1 MLESLTDCIWDAFLD
16 AALDT
21 IKILPFLFL
30 TYLVMEYVEHK
41 MGEHSK
47 DVIRK
52 SGKLGPLF
60 GAVCGAFPQCGFSA
74 AASNLYAGRIITLG
88 TLIAVYLSTSD
99 EMLPILISES
109 VPVSAMVKLVGIKV
123 IIGMAAGFLV
133 DFIWGRRQKIRA
145 YAERPHADESFHI
158 DQICENEHCQCSDG
172 IFKSAC
178 KHTLHITLFLVLI
191 SFILNICLG
200 MIGEDN
206 IADFILNKPVIG
218 VILAGIIG
226 LIPNCAASVT
236 VTTLYLEGM
245 MSFGAMMSGL
255 LVGAGV
261 GLIVLCRVNEDT
273 KDNLRV
279 IGLLYLCGVA
289 GGLLLEWLNISV
301 VW

>member
-1 MLESLTDCIWDAFLD
+1 MMEWLVDCLLD
-16 AALDT
+16 AALDS

-52 SGKLGPLF
+52 SGKLGPLL

-88 TLIAVYLSTSD
+88 TLISIYLSTSD
-99 EMLPILISES
+99 EMLPILISEQ
-109 VPVSAMVKLVGIKV
+109 VPVAAIAKILAIKV
-123 IIGMAAGFLV
+123 IIGMAAGFLI
-133 DFIWGRRQKIRA
+133 DFIWSRHQKIRA
-145 YAERPHADESFHI
+145 YAERPHEDENFQI
-158 DQICENEHCQCSDG
+158 NKICENEHCKCSEG
-172 IFKSAC
+172 ILKSAW
-178 KHTLHITLFLVLI
+178 KHTLHIFLFLLAI
-191 SFILNICLG
+191 SFILNVCLT
-200 MIGEDN
+200 MIGSDS
-206 IADFILNKPVIG
+206 IADFILNKPVLG
-218 VILAGIIG
+218 VILSGMIG
-226 LIPNCAASVT
+226 LIPNCAASVII
-236 VTTLYLEGM
+236 TTLYLEGM

-261 GLIVLCRVNEDT
+261 GLIVLCRVNEDV

-279 IGLLYLCGVA
+279 IGLLYVCGIA
-289 GGLLLEWLNISV
+289 GGLILDLLNIAV